1 MCTLLETRTVSGV
14 LSGNQKPRSWDVAA
28 KGGMPYLV
36 AGLTALAVVSRPLR
50 VLASALLVPVAVAS
64 RRTISHDSRSKYP
77 FENRE
82 KVRVVSANVLYKNK
96 RCTEAASMLTETDA
110 DVLVLV
116 EHSERI
122 RQFIPD
128 SVYPYRVI
136 HESSADDRAT
146 EISVLSKTPL
156 EQVGLVRAYHRTF
169 PLLSTTVNGA
179 PLLVIPVHTMAPHRK
194 QDKITWEEEMAGL
207 LEHVK
212 TIADPLVVCGDF
224 NATLTHAPMAR
235 LLDHAPLRS
244 AMSLMKKG
252 WVPTWG
258 PLGVVPV
265 LALDHVL
272 VSPEVIVLKAQSV
285 RTPGSDH
292 RCVVADMTIPRSA

>member
-1 MCTLLETRTVSGV
+1 M
-14 LSGNQKPRSWDVAA
+14 
-28 KGGMPYLV
+28 
-36 AGLTALAVVSRPLR
+36 
-50 VLASALLVPVAVAS
+50 LLVPVAIAS
-64 RRTISHDSRSKYP
+64 RRTISHDNRLKYP
-77 FENRE
+77 FENRA
-82 KVRVVSANVLYKNK
+82 KVRVVSANVLFKNR
-96 RCTEAASMLTETDA
+96 RCSEAAAMLTDLDA

-128 SVYPYRVI
+128 SLYPYRVI

-156 EQVGLVRAYHRTF
+156 EEVGIVRAHRRTF
-169 PLLSTTVNGA
+169 PLLGTTVDGS
-179 PLLVIPVHTMAPHRK
+179 PLLVIPVHTMAPHLK
-194 QDKITWEEEMAGL
+194 QDKIVWEEELACL

-212 TIADPLVVCGDF
+212 TITDPLVVCGDF

-258 PLGVVPV
+258 PLGILPV

-272 VSPEVIVLKAQSV
+272 VSPEVIVLKAQSL

-292 RCVVADMTIPRSA
+292 RCVVADMTIPRSL